1 MAEDLPQRARMLM
14 SSVDQ
19 EYGGKYADT
28 MEGEWLV
35 LMRKVLEGE
44 ITDKD
49 SVAAIKKGF
58 NNEFGEEALPALEAD
73 IAAAKK

>member
-1 MAEDLPQRARMLM
+1 MAENLPQRARMLM

-19 EYGGKYADT
+19 EFDGKYADT

-44 ITDKD
+44 ITDKET
-49 SVAAIKKGF
+49 VASIKRGF
-58 NNEFGEEALPALEAD
+58 NNEFGAEALPALEAD

>member
-1 MAEDLPQRARMLM
+1 MLM

-19 EYGGKYADT
+19 EFGGKYADT

-44 ITDKD
+44 ITDKET
-49 SVAAIKKGF
+49 VASIKRGF
-58 NNEFGEEALPALEAD
+58 NNEFGAEALPALRAD